1 MPVFP
6 KNHHGM
12 GLYRMKSKQ
21 VFAYLLP
28 LTLIFGVSALAA
40 PQAKIEDCGWLV
52 PSGNVLVDQPDA
64 LLKPSDPAPLAKAP
78 PLAKAAYCDRDTM
91 MSYVGDERVIKLGL
105 PLAIRSG
112 GREGVLE
119 LDPTVLFNYHR
130 VGEQYLPGKVV
141 DEMHPEE
148 WVSVWTPPKPAD
160 GGMESSVDP
169 KSVEATPNYRRAKW
183 RMARWVSESYLKEY
197 PSAAKP
203 VGVSYI
209 IVLSTFDCTKE
220 LMRDE
225 QSTTYFADGTIK
237 AGGAK
242 PGPWGKTVGATRA
255 VLDFVCKATL

>member
-1 MPVFP
+1 
-6 KNHHGM
+6 M
-12 GLYRMKSKQ
+12 GLYRMTSTQ
-21 VFAYLLP
+21 IFAYLLP
-28 LTLIFGVSALAA
+28 LTLIFGESALGA

-52 PSGNVLVDQPDA
+52 PSGNSLVDQPDA
-64 LLKPSDPAPLAKAP
+64 LLKPSGPAPLAKAP
-78 PLAKAAYCDRDTM
+78 PLAKAAYCERDTM

-119 LDPTVLFNYHR
+119 LDPSVLFNYHR
-130 VGEQYLPGKVV
+130 VGEQYLPGKV
-141 DEMHPEE
+141 DETQPEE
-148 WVSVWTPPKPAD
+148 WVSVWTPPKPAG

-183 RMARWVSESYLKEY
+183 RMARWLSDSYLKEH
-197 PSAAKP
+197 PLAAKP

-209 IVLSTFDCTKE
+209 ITLSTFDCNKQ

-225 QSTTYFADGTIK
+225 QSTTYLADGTTK
-237 AGGAK
+237 AGGAES
-242 PGPWGKTVGATRA
+242 GPWGKTVGATRA